1 MKTRPQTDKVI
12 EHILAYGSITAAE
25 AYSEFGCMRLASRIC
40 DLKAAGYN
48 IGKVMEEGYI
58 KRVDYDPEHI
68 RLISL
73 NPYYPPL
80 VFTGPDVLRVYV
92 VGRVVRSITRW

>member
-48 IGKVMEEGYI
+48 IGKTMEEGKNRYGEPERHARYFLI
-58 KRVDYDPEHI
+58 K
-68 RLISL
+68 
-73 NPYYPPL
+73 
-80 VFTGPDVLRVYV
+80 
-92 VGRVVRSITRW
+92 